1 MLGTAEAKNTG
12 KTIKRNDN
20 TPEIMNIILI
30 FISNNLNVKIK
41 IGTLGFKSDLV
52 QSFEVEFKQVQ
63 SVLL

>member
-1 MLGTAEAKNTG
+1 
-12 KTIKRNDN
+12 
-20 TPEIMNIILI
+20 MNIILI

-63 SVLL
+63 SV